1 MKPVNIIA
9 ILVASFVLSGC
20 GPTLYYNLK
29 YSTEL
34 QAQQAF
40 IQDQMRCRGYAN
52 GSLPMSPSY
61 NPSPSSYVVNGD
73 AYTYGNQTTI
83 TGTIRP
89 QYSYSDAA
97 LGTMSSVVQWTTVI
111 ARESLYDTCMEQ
123 LGWTTTPP
131 SPQEYTEYA
140 KKMQAKQQPQQQKL
154 QKMSQGKPD
163 SLDGENNKNS
173 DIFDCQCERVF
184 RHFAKTAP
192 EWSVLQNKPWKS
204 IDYMVAAYV
213 HFIFKDRVSKS
224 GGNACEIPVDPAVQS
239 DLTKK
244 CQQRVEELS
253 SMPYH
258 VELRKNNADFV
269 KMFEAELPELYG
281 KEKAREILQ
290 EVPNPSEF
298 LQ

>member
-9 ILVASFVLSGC
+9 VLVASFVLSGC

-29 YSTEL
+29 YSTEQ

-52 GSLPMSPSY
+52 GSLPMPPSY

-83 TGTIRP
+83 TGTIQP

-97 LGTMSSVVQWTTVI
+97 LGAMSSVVQLTTVI
-111 ARESLYDTCMEQ
+111 ARESLYDTCMGQ

-140 KKMQAKQQPQQQKL
+140 KKMQAQQQPQQQKL
-154 QKMSQGKPD
+154 EQMSQEKPD
-163 SLDGENNKNS
+163 NLESENNINS

-192 EWSVLQNKPWKS
+192 EWSELQNKPWKS
-204 IDYMVAAYV
+204 IDYMVAAYA

-224 GGNACEIPVDPAVQS
+224 GCNACEIPIDPAVQS

-253 SMPYH
+253 STPYH
-258 VELRKNNADFV
+258 LELRKNNADFV

-298 LQ
+298 LR